1 MPSIADAMSRKNSEA
16 TARSARCCAS
26 TVVAVEVPR
35 AASPGGAA
43 SADAV
48 RGDATLGELASA
60 DTARGDATLGELASA
75 DTVRDGATSAW
86 GPARGL
92 PAAVKSLV

>member
-43 SADAV
+43 FADPV
-48 RGDATLGELASA
+48 RGDAMLGELASA
-60 DTARGDATLGELASA
+60 DPVRDDATSGC
-75 DTVRDGATSAW
+75 

-92 PAAVKSLV
+92 PGAVKSLG